1 MATNFQMTF
10 AQRTVSFYNSL
21 DLQLPDSL
29 ETQVLNPYK
38 NQEVKKCV
46 ADFCSKYF
54 SDEKKRIF
62 ILGIN
67 PGRFGSGLTGISFTD
82 PVALREYCGIKNN
95 FGNKRE
101 LSSEFIYKMIEAY
114 GGVKKFYTDFFIS
127 AVCPLGFMKSPTPA
141 LPKGEGVRNYNYYDD
156 KKLQNA
162 VLPFIKRTFKQQ
174 IEIGASNKAL
184 IVIGADKNR
193 KFVETLNEETKYFK
207 KIIALDH
214 PRFIMQYRRK
224 KVDAYIEQYLLAFS
238 EINF

>member
-1 MATNFQMTF
+1 MLILAIRGNKLKMTF
-10 AQRTVSFYNSL
+10 AQKTISFYDSL
-21 DLQLPDSL
+21 DLQLPASL
-29 ETQVLNPYK
+29 ETEVLNPYK
-38 NQEVKKCV
+38 NQEVKNCV
-46 ADFCSKYF
+46 AEFYTKYF
-54 SDEKKRIF
+54 SDQKKRIF

-82 PVALREYCGIKNN
+82 PVALREFCGIENN

-101 LSSEFIYKMIEAY
+101 LSSEFIYKMIDAY

-127 AVCPLGFMKSPTPA
+127 AVCPLGFMKGS
-141 LPKGEGVRNYNYYDD
+141 KNYNYYDD
-156 KKLQNA
+156 KKLQEE
-162 VLPFIKRTFKQQ
+162 VLPFIKKTFKQQ
-174 IEIGASNKAL
+174 IEIGANNNAL

-193 KFVETLNEETKYFK
+193 KFVETLNEENKYFK

-224 KVDAYIEQYLLAFS
+224 KVDAYIKQYLLAFS